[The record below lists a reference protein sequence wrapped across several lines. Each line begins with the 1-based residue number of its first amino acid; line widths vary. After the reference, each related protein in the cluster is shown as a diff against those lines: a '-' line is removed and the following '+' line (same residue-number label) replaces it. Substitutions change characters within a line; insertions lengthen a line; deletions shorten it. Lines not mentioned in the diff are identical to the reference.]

1 VPSIREL
8 AARIQNV
15 LRRSAPVPERQ
26 SISLPEMR
34 VRAGG
39 QTHDLSRG
47 ETELLAVLLEHA
59 PTPLPI
65 AVLTEILG
73 APRGTVE
80 SRIESVRSK
89 LGPGRLVSRGSLGY
103 QLVDE

>member
-1 VPSIREL
+1 
-8 AARIQNV
+8 
-15 LRRSAPVPERQ
+15 
-26 SISLPEMR
+26 M
-34 VRAGG
+34 
-39 QTHDLSRG
+39 
-47 ETELLAVLLEHA
+47 LLEHA